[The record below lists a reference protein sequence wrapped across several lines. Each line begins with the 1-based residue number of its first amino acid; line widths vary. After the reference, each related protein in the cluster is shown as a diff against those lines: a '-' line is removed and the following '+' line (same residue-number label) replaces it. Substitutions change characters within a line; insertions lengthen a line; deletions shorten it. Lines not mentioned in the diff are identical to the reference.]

1 LKVSGS
7 RPRLAGSGST
17 RLPCSSLQAAQA
29 NRLGGTATSTYHSDR
44 ERALS
49 NKTGPR
55 KKPSRAARL
64 RRLADGVLEAGDLE
78 SLARLL
84 ARELPKAAGVAS
96 ASLLFWDRKLE
107 AFNALIPGDTQAR
120 PLLPQAE
127 AVVEQRARYLISD
140 GALVET
146 PGATGEAT
154 LVPLMARSGLVGMI
168 VLGPR
173 RRAAGAFEPG
183 DVRRLSD
190 LAKRTAL
197 AIENQLYQSELIAS
211 ERMAALGTMAGML
224 AHDFRGPMTVI
235 RGYAETL
242 MDGAPAEAEIRERAQ
257 LITKMIDRLERM
269 TSETLDFARGSHT
282 LVRRPMPLP
291 TLLAELAEGIAAE
304 SPGLTVERHFDVP
317 SHLLAGFDLD
327 KLRRA
332 LGNIAANARDAMGGK
347 GRVHLEARVAD
358 ERLVLELA
366 DEGKG
371 VPPEIRERV
380 FEPFVTHGKKGGT
393 GLGLAVARRFV
404 EDHGGTIELLPEG
417 PGARFRISLP
427 LSNTAA
433 PPPGSGI

>member
-1 LKVSGS
+1 MTTG
-7 RPRLAGSGST
+7 P
-17 RLPCSSLQAAQA
+17 
-29 NRLGGTATSTYHSDR
+29 YHSDR
-44 ERALS
+44 EATLS
-49 NKTGPR
+49 NKPGAR
-55 KKPSRAARL
+55 KKPSRAVRL

-78 SLARLL
+78 GLARLL
-84 ARELPKAAGVAS
+84 ARDLPEAADVTS

-107 AFNALIPGDTQAR
+107 TFQALIPGETHAR
-120 PLLPQAE
+120 PLRPQEDAVAE
-127 AVVEQRARYLISD
+127 PKARYLIAD

-146 PGATGEAT
+146 PDASGQAT

-173 RRAAGAFEPG
+173 RRAGGAFPPG

-190 LAKRTAL
+190 LAKRAAL

-242 MDGAPAEAEIRERAQ
+242 LAGPLVEAEIRECAA
-257 LITKMIDRLERM
+257 LITRMIDRLERM
-269 TSETLDFARGSHT
+269 TRETLDFARGSRT

-291 TLLAELAEGIAAE
+291 TLLAELAESIAAE

-317 SHLLAGFDLD
+317 SERLVAFDLD

-332 LGNIAANARDAMGGK
+332 LGNIAANARDAMGGR
-347 GRVHLEARVAD
+347 GRVHLKAHVA
-358 ERLVLELA
+358 EEHLALELG

-404 EDHGGTIELLPEG
+404 EDHGGTIELLAEG

-427 LSNTAA
+427 LGE
-433 PPPGSGI
+433 PVDGSAVQRDIEFFSKGLS

>member
-1 LKVSGS
+1 M
-7 RPRLAGSGST
+7 AST
-17 RLPCSSLQAAQA
+17 
-29 NRLGGTATSTYHSDR
+29 
-44 ERALS
+44 
-49 NKTGPR
+49 
-55 KKPSRAARL
+55 
-64 RRLADGVLEAGDLE
+64 
-78 SLARLL
+78 
-84 ARELPKAAGVAS
+84 
-96 ASLLFWDRKLE
+96 SLLFWDRKLE
-107 AFNALIPGDTQAR
+107 TFHALIPGDTQAR
-120 PLLPQAE
+120 PLRPQAD
-127 AVVEQRARYLISD
+127 AVAEQKARYLISD

-168 VLGPR
+168 VMGRR
-173 RRAAGAFEPG
+173 RRARGAFLPG

-190 LAKRTAL
+190 LAKRAAL

-242 MDGAPAEAEIRERAQ
+242 MAGTLPEAEIRERAQ

-269 TSETLDFARGSHT
+269 TSETLDFARGSRT

-291 TLLAELAEGIAAE
+291 TLLAELAESIAAE

-317 SHLLAGFDLD
+317 THLLAAFDID

-332 LGNIAANARDAMGGK
+332 LGNLAANARDAMGGT
-347 GRVHLEARVAD
+347 GRVRLEARLAD

-371 VPPEIRERV
+371 VPPEIRERI

-404 EDHGGTIELLPEG
+404 EDHGGAIELLPEG

-427 LSNTAA
+427 LFERG
-433 PPPGSGI
+433 GSGVQGDIESFGKGLS

>member
-1 LKVSGS
+1 
-7 RPRLAGSGST
+7 
-17 RLPCSSLQAAQA
+17 
-29 NRLGGTATSTYHSDR
+29 
-44 ERALS
+44 
-49 NKTGPR
+49 
-55 KKPSRAARL
+55 
-64 RRLADGVLEAGDLE
+64 
-78 SLARLL
+78 
-84 ARELPKAAGVAS
+84 
-96 ASLLFWDRKLE
+96 
-107 AFNALIPGDTQAR
+107 
-120 PLLPQAE
+120 
-127 AVVEQRARYLISD
+127 
-140 GALVET
+140 
-146 PGATGEAT
+146 
-154 LVPLMARSGLVGMI
+154 
-168 VLGPR
+168 
-173 RRAAGAFEPG
+173 
-183 DVRRLSD
+183 
-190 LAKRTAL
+190 
-197 AIENQLYQSELIAS
+197 
-211 ERMAALGTMAGML
+211 MAGML